1 MVSISWIKRKSPV
14 LLASSLSCLSH
25 IPSVNLTSGCAH
37 ECVYCYA
44 RGYSIYPGENK
55 VVIYKNTL
63 EKLKSELTRKKKKP
77 QAVYFSPSS
86 DIFQPV
92 PEVLDLSHSILE
104 FLLSNGVGI
113 AFVTKGHIPDK
124 TMRLLLRHPDKV
136 RAQLGIITPDENIR
150 RIFEPNTASV
160 DQRLEQMKKMIL
172 GGIAVEARIIP
183 ILPGITDIPEC
194 INALFQAIVKT
205 GITRAAIS
213 TLFLRPAILGA
224 IKRHIPDK
232 DILGHLLDSYKDV
245 GRLAVHAEN
254 SSVIPLPRPKRE
266 EIYSRFREI
275 ADKYSIELSICG
287 CMNPDIGGT
296 CNITG
301 KWLVQNTQPGLF
313 SKEGKLP

>member
-1 MVSISWIKRKSPV
+1 MVNVCWVERKSPV
-14 LLASSLSCLSH
+14 LSASSLSCLSH

-44 RGYSIYPGENK
+44 RGYSVYPGENK

-63 EKLKSELTRKKKKP
+63 EKLKSELPRKKNKP

-92 PEVLDLSHSILE
+92 PAVLELSHSILE
-104 FLLSNGVGI
+104 YLLLSGIGV

-124 TMRLLLRHPDKV
+124 TMGLLLNHAGKV
-136 RAQLGIITPDENIR
+136 RAQIGIITHDENIR
-150 RIFEPNTASV
+150 WIFEPNTASV
-160 DQRLEQMKKMIL
+160 NQRLEQMKKMSL

-194 INALFQAIVKT
+194 IDTLFQAIVKT
-205 GITRAAIS
+205 GVTRASIS

-232 DILGHLLDSYKDV
+232 DILGHLLDSYKDA
-245 GRLAVHAEN
+245 GRLKVHAEN
-254 SSVIPLPRPKRE
+254 SSVIPLPRLKRE
-266 EIYSRFREI
+266 EIYSRFSEI
-275 ADKYSIELSICG
+275 ANKYSIELSVCG

-301 KWLVQNTQPGLF
+301 KWLVQNTQPDLF
-313 SKEGKLP
+313 SKEGKLL